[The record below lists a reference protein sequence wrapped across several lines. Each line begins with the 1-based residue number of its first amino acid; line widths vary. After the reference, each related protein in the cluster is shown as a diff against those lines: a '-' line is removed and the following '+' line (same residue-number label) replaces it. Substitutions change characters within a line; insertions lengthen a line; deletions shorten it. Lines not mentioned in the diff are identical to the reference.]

1 MKTVGDEVTTLSGIG
16 KKWYHQYTMSSATER
31 VDIGKYSAEVVQ
43 LPYCIR

>member
-31 VDIGKYSAEVVQ
+31 VDVGKYSAEI
-43 LPYCIR
+43 L